1 MVISKKTHSNVNI
14 PTVQD
19 VEVQSVQGRTQ
30 TKEEEKERCENVVK
44 EGKSYFEKLPLNKSC
59 VNRFW

>member
-1 MVISKKTHSNVNI
+1 MWKYRVCKDGLK
-14 PTVQD
+14 
-19 VEVQSVQGRTQ
+19 R
-30 TKEEEKERCENVVK
+30 KEEEKERCENVVK